1 LGGKCVNG
9 VIANKDMNRRWIYA
23 GIYIALIVS
32 IIVIADGKTTYRWL
46 NFARGWPYGDKIAH
60 FLLMGGLSFVVN
72 WAMGCRKF
80 ALGGWRFL
88 RGGAIV
94 AVLVTLEEFSQLYI
108 RYRTFDL
115 TDLAC
120 DFAGIFLFGRL
131 ALWLTR
137 ERLSSEVV

>member
-1 LGGKCVNG
+1 
-9 VIANKDMNRRWIYA
+9 MNRRWLFA

-32 IIVIADGKTTYRWL
+32 IIVIADGKTTYHWL
-46 NFARGWPYGDKIAH
+46 NFARGWPYGDKISH

-72 WAMGCRKF
+72 WAMRCRRF
-80 ALGGWRFL
+80 SWWRFNVL
-88 RGGAIV
+88 RGSAIV
-94 AVLVTLEEFSQLYI
+94 TVLVALEEFSQLFI

-131 ALWLTR
+131 ACWLTQNR
-137 ERLSSEVV
+137 AQPLSELR